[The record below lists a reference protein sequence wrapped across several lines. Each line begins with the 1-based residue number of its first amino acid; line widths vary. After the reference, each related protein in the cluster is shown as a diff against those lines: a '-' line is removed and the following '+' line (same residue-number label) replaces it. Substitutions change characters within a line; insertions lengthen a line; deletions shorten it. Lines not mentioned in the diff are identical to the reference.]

1 MPQEPPHLWLLV
13 TDEWEELCTE
23 MIQITLEHVLRKSY
37 TYSYRA
43 YVIEELQE
51 HFEKFVHPKGKEYSH
66 WV

>member
-1 MPQEPPHLWLLV
+1 
-13 TDEWEELCTE
+13 

-66 WV
+66 